1 MMPNEA
7 RLRNLTYCAPLYVDV
22 TKTVMR
28 PDEKENSRLHPKM
41 YIGKIPIMLRSEYCL
56 LNNLSDRDLTELNE
70 CPLDPGGYFV
80 INGSEKVV
88 IAQEKMAT
96 NTVYVFEK
104 KDSKY
109 ELTAECRSCLE
120 NSSRPTSTIWIN
132 LLGRQGG
139 AGVKKSAIGRRI
151 AAILPYVKQDTPII
165 IVFRALGFV
174 SDRDILEH
182 IVYDFED
189 PEMMEMVKPSIDEA
203 FVIQEE
209 GVALDFIGKR
219 GAKPG
224 VTREKRMK
232 YAKDLLQK
240 ELLPHV
246 GISEFCETKKA
257 YFLGYMVNRILQAG
271 LGRRGEDD
279 RDHYGNKRMDLAGP
293 LLAFLFRGLFKNLTK
308 EVRMMAQKEIDK
320 GKDFILDTCIRQK
333 IITDGLKYSLATGN
347 WGDQKKAS
355 ACRPGVSQVLNRLT
369 YASSLSHLRR
379 LNSPVGRD
387 GKLAKPRQLHST
399 QWGMVCPAETPEG
412 HAVGLVKNLALMSYI
427 SVGSQP
433 SPILEFLE
441 EWSMENLEEITPSSI
456 RTATKIFVNGC
467 WVGIHRDPEQLMGTL
482 RKLRRQMDIIVSEVS
497 MVRDIRNREI
507 RIYTDA
513 GRICRPLLIVE
524 DQKLLLKQ
532 EHIEMLKDSEY
543 SNYSWTELIKAGV
556 VEYIDTLEEE
566 TIMCAMFPD
575 EVKANDGMAYCTSYT
590 HCEIHPAMILGVCA
604 SIVPFPDHNQ
614 SPRNTYQSAM
624 GKQAIGVFVTNFQIR
639 MDTMGNICFYP
650 QKPLCVTRSMEYLR
664 FSELPA
670 GINTIVGL
678 SVYTGYNQEDSLV
691 LNQSSVDRGFHRS
704 IYYRG
709 YRDVE
714 NQKAYDPQET
724 FEKPDRSTTQG
735 MRHAIYDKLE
745 DDGLIAPG
753 TRISGDDVMIG
764 KTVAIE
770 NNDDVLDPTA
780 KKFTKR
786 DASLFAKPT
795 EKGIVDQVMLTINQD
810 GYRFV
815 KIRLRSVRIPEVGDK
830 FASRHGQKGTNG
842 LLLRAEV
849 NTKLFISRWANVFV
863 I

>member
-1 MMPNEA
+1 M
-7 RLRNLTYCAPLYVDV
+7 
-22 TKTVMR
+22 
-28 PDEKENSRLHPKM
+28 
-41 YIGKIPIMLRSEYCL
+41 
-56 LNNLSDRDLTELNE
+56 
-70 CPLDPGGYFV
+70 
-80 INGSEKVV
+80 
-88 IAQEKMAT
+88 
-96 NTVYVFEK
+96 
-104 KDSKY
+104 
-109 ELTAECRSCLE
+109 
-120 NSSRPTSTIWIN
+120 
-132 LLGRQGG
+132 
-139 AGVKKSAIGRRI
+139 
-151 AAILPYVKQDTPII
+151 
-165 IVFRALGFV
+165 
-174 SDRDILEH
+174 
-182 IVYDFED
+182 
-189 PEMMEMVKPSIDEA
+189 
-203 FVIQEE
+203 
-209 GVALDFIGKR
+209 
-219 GAKPG
+219 
-224 VTREKRMK
+224 
-232 YAKDLLQK
+232 
-240 ELLPHV
+240 
-246 GISEFCETKKA
+246 
-257 YFLGYMVNRILQAG
+257 
-271 LGRRGEDD
+271 
-279 RDHYGNKRMDLAGP
+279 
-293 LLAFLFRGLFKNLTK
+293 AFLFRGLFKNLTK

-735 MRHAIYDKLE
+735 KQIILNRYVSYTLITLHVFISISGMRHAIYDKLE

-849 NTKLFISRWANVFV
+849 NWSFHNSQYQCNDQCKMLYLGYV
-863 I
+863 IYNGRYAA

>member
-1 MMPNEA
+1 
-7 RLRNLTYCAPLYVDV
+7 
-22 TKTVMR
+22 
-28 PDEKENSRLHPKM
+28 
-41 YIGKIPIMLRSEYCL
+41 
-56 LNNLSDRDLTELNE
+56 
-70 CPLDPGGYFV
+70 
-80 INGSEKVV
+80 
-88 IAQEKMAT
+88 
-96 NTVYVFEK
+96 
-104 KDSKY
+104 
-109 ELTAECRSCLE
+109 
-120 NSSRPTSTIWIN
+120 
-132 LLGRQGG
+132 
-139 AGVKKSAIGRRI
+139 
-151 AAILPYVKQDTPII
+151 
-165 IVFRALGFV
+165 
-174 SDRDILEH
+174 
-182 IVYDFED
+182 
-189 PEMMEMVKPSIDEA
+189 
-203 FVIQEE
+203 
-209 GVALDFIGKR
+209 
-219 GAKPG
+219 
-224 VTREKRMK
+224 
-232 YAKDLLQK
+232 
-240 ELLPHV
+240 
-246 GISEFCETKKA
+246 
-257 YFLGYMVNRILQAG
+257 
-271 LGRRGEDD
+271 
-279 RDHYGNKRMDLAGP
+279 
-293 LLAFLFRGLFKNLTK
+293 
-308 EVRMMAQKEIDK
+308 
-320 GKDFILDTCIRQK
+320 
-333 IITDGLKYSLATGN
+333 
-347 WGDQKKAS
+347 
-355 ACRPGVSQVLNRLT
+355 
-369 YASSLSHLRR
+369 
-379 LNSPVGRD
+379 
-387 GKLAKPRQLHST
+387 
-399 QWGMVCPAETPEG
+399 
-412 HAVGLVKNLALMSYI
+412 
-427 SVGSQP
+427 
-433 SPILEFLE
+433 
-441 EWSMENLEEITPSSI
+441 
-456 RTATKIFVNGC
+456 
-467 WVGIHRDPEQLMGTL
+467 
-482 RKLRRQMDIIVSEVS
+482 
-497 MVRDIRNREI
+497 
-507 RIYTDA
+507 
-513 GRICRPLLIVE
+513 
-524 DQKLLLKQ
+524 
-532 EHIEMLKDSEY
+532 MLKDSEY

-614 SPRNTYQSAM
+614 SPRNTHQSAM

-842 LLLRAEV
+842 LLLRAEDMLFTTEGMQPDLIV
-849 NTKLFISRWANVFV
+849 NPHAIPSRMTIGHLFECITSKVGALKGEIGDATPFNNSMTVQKVSDLLHDYEYQQRGNEVVYCGFTGRKMNTQVFFGPTYYQRLKHMVNDKIHSRARGPLQLLNRQPMEGRSRDGGLRFGEMERDCQIAHGASKFLQERLFEVSDPYSVHVCNLCGLICIANLRNNTFECRSCNNKTNISQVRMPYACKLLFQELMSMQIAPRMMCLSERQLAKAGAT
-863 I
+863 

>member
-1 MMPNEA
+1 
-7 RLRNLTYCAPLYVDV
+7 
-22 TKTVMR
+22 
-28 PDEKENSRLHPKM
+28 
-41 YIGKIPIMLRSEYCL
+41 
-56 LNNLSDRDLTELNE
+56 
-70 CPLDPGGYFV
+70 
-80 INGSEKVV
+80 
-88 IAQEKMAT
+88 
-96 NTVYVFEK
+96 
-104 KDSKY
+104 
-109 ELTAECRSCLE
+109 
-120 NSSRPTSTIWIN
+120 
-132 LLGRQGG
+132 
-139 AGVKKSAIGRRI
+139 
-151 AAILPYVKQDTPII
+151 
-165 IVFRALGFV
+165 
-174 SDRDILEH
+174 
-182 IVYDFED
+182 
-189 PEMMEMVKPSIDEA
+189 
-203 FVIQEE
+203 
-209 GVALDFIGKR
+209 
-219 GAKPG
+219 
-224 VTREKRMK
+224 
-232 YAKDLLQK
+232 
-240 ELLPHV
+240 
-246 GISEFCETKKA
+246 
-257 YFLGYMVNRILQAG
+257 
-271 LGRRGEDD
+271 
-279 RDHYGNKRMDLAGP
+279 
-293 LLAFLFRGLFKNLTK
+293 
-308 EVRMMAQKEIDK
+308 MMAQKEIDK

-735 MRHAIYDKLE
+735 KYLSLSYSYYVLIPQHEFNFILGMRHAIYDKLE

-849 NTKLFISRWANVFV
+849 ITNLFITRWGLLCSFYDQ
-863 I
+863 